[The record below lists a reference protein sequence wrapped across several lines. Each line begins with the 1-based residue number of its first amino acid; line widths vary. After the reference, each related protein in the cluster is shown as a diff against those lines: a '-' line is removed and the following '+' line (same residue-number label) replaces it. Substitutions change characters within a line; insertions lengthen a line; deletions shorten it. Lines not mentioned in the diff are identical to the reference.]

1 MKLRQH
7 CTRWLTAV
15 IALVTVISV
24 SGCSGIT
31 PDGKLRNNR
40 EEGPEQ
46 GLFSGPDGEFVIV
59 APAPS
64 KPDKNAEEAK
74 DQE

>member
-1 MKLRQH
+1 MNLLQH
-7 CTRWLTAV
+7 SRRWLRAV
-15 IALVTVISV
+15 ITLMVMLSV
-24 SGCSGIT
+24 GGCSGIT
-31 PDGKLRNNR
+31 PDGKMSNER

-59 APAPS
+59 APVSS

>member
-1 MKLRQH
+1 MNLRQH

-15 IALVTVISV
+15 ITLVTVMSV

-31 PDGKLRNNR
+31 PDGNLRNNR

-59 APAPS
+59 APARS
-64 KPDKNAEEAK
+64 TTDKNAEEVK
-74 DQE
+74 SQE